1 MINLFLNK
9 KSYFAI
15 IISMFFIAC
24 GASNSG
30 ETTVSGVNSLGN
42 NISNIN
48 LENALNEEA
57 MLIAIN
63 KARSVRRD
71 CYPNDESKGIMG
83 PSKPLTWN
91 AQLYAAALEH
101 SRDLALS
108 DTFSHYGSGTE
119 FDLTGNGTP
128 SSFDE
133 RILANE
139 YGTNFYQLGENIA
152 GGQRSI
158 EEVMSA
164 WLASPGHCANIM
176 NDAFTEVGVALV
188 IEEASTYG
196 TYWSQEFGS
205 KH

>member
-1 MINLFLNK
+1 
-9 KSYFAI
+9 
-15 IISMFFIAC
+15 MFFIAC

-30 ETTVSGVNSLGN
+30 ETGVSGVNSLGK
-42 NISNIN
+42 NISDIN
-48 LENALNEEA
+48 LDNALNEEA

-63 KARSVRRD
+63 NARSIQRD
-71 CYPNDESKGIMG
+71 CYPDDDSKGIMG
-83 PSKPLTWN
+83 SSKPLIWN
-91 AQLYAAALEH
+91 TQLYAAALEH